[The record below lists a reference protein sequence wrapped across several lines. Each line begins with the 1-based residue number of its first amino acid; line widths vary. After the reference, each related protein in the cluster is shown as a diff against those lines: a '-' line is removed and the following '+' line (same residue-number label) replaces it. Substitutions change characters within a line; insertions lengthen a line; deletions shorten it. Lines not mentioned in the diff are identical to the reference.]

1 MSERARQYDRDYHKN
16 IRRPKTL
23 TNRAVD
29 AATCQLCGD
38 EWANTHVG
46 WNAEIFVCVYCNNKL
61 SNWDREKEDREREWA
76 TRCQVCGEE
85 PAVGVDESTQL
96 RCCLSIGCID
106 YLDWLSEPTGEANP
120 WGEGD
125 PWDADGKLGHLFEK
139 LGLRFDLPPAQTALC
154 GVKAPVWPFRGEM
167 ETPAA
172 LRRWGLCVAC
182 LQACPDPAGL
192 ARRDRNYSAYVVPT
206 PVVPTS
212 QEIAPAVGTS

>member
-1 MSERARQYDRDYHKN
+1 MSERERKYHRDYYHN
-16 IRRPKTL
+16 VRHPKDKAFK
-23 TNRAVD
+23 AV
-29 AATCQLCGD
+29 AAASCQLCGD

-46 WNAEIFVCVYCNNKL
+46 WNAEIFVCLTCDAKL
-61 SNWDREKEDREREWA
+61 SEWDREKEDREREWA

-125 PWDADGKLGHLFEK
+125 PWDTDEKLGHLFESV
-139 LGLRFDLPPAQTALC
+139 GAQFHEPPAVASLC
-154 GVKAPVWPFRGEM
+154 GVEAPIRAFRGDM
-167 ETPAA
+167 TMPSA

-192 ARRDRNYSAYVVPT
+192 AWKDRNYFAYVIPAQT
-206 PVVPTS
+206 
-212 QEIAPAVGTS
+212 QETAPAVGTS